1 LFSVI
6 RRNLPLKLLS
16 VFLAILLWSVISRG
30 RGGEMMEIS
39 AGILIE
45 LHNLP
50 PDMEVMRGPVERVNV
65 RFSGPRRT
73 VSRISQMGLSI
84 PVDLTGAAEGETTIE
99 LFNSDIKVPE
109 RVTVTRVSPSSVS
122 VSLERTIRKEVP
134 VVLAIQGKVKE
145 GFGVSTIS
153 VKPKM
158 IDISG
163 PRSIMGRINS
173 LRTSVINVEG
183 ASETLKGETA
193 LSMPEDGVRALKWS
207 TVRYEIKVIE
217 KAPVSGKN
225 TKAR

>member
-1 LFSVI
+1 
-6 RRNLPLKLLS
+6 
-16 VFLAILLWSVISRG
+16 
-30 RGGEMMEIS
+30 MEIS

-50 PDMEVMRGPVERVNV
+50 SDMEVMKGPVERVNV

-84 PVDLTGAAEGETTIE
+84 PVDLTGVAEGETTIE

-109 RVTVTRVSPSSVS
+109 GVTVTRVSPSSVS
-122 VSLERTIRKEVP
+122 VSLEKTIRKEVP
-134 VVLAIQGKVKE
+134 VELAIQGTVKE
-145 GFGVSTIS
+145 GFGVSTVS
-153 VKPKM
+153 MKPKM
-158 IDISG
+158 VDISG

-193 LSMPEDGVRALKWS
+193 LIMPEDGVRPLKWS
-207 TVRYEIKVIE
+207 TVKYEIEVVEKV
-217 KAPVSGKN
+217 PSSGNN
-225 TKAR
+225 TKTR

>member
-1 LFSVI
+1 
-6 RRNLPLKLLS
+6 
-16 VFLAILLWSVISRG
+16 
-30 RGGEMMEIS
+30 MEIS

-50 PDMEVMRGPVERVNV
+50 PDMEVMKGPVERVNV

-84 PVDLTGAAEGETTIE
+84 PVDLTGVAEGETTIE

-109 RVTVTRVSPSSVS
+109 GVTVTRVSPSRVS

-134 VVLAIQGKVKE
+134 IELAIQGTVKE

-153 VKPKM
+153 MKPKM
-158 IDISG
+158 VDISG
-163 PRSIMGRINS
+163 PRSIMSRINS

-193 LSMPEDGVRALKWS
+193 LIMPEDGVRPLKWS
-207 TVRYEIKVIE
+207 TVKYEIEVVEKVPSTE
-217 KAPVSGKN
+217 KN
-225 TKAR
+225 TKGR